1 MRFFESMNKPNVLPF
16 NQSLGSGN
24 WILGKSY
31 KFNMTDNLFGLI
43 AKLFNVSPVSQE
55 IFKFDRITLSNEIIH
70 AQSYQRVTRR
80 DSSVIS
86 YIDRSSIKYRYVKQF
101 YMYKETNKTYYFA
114 LVEEFHVSHKRDNSH
129 IIIISSESSKEEKLV
144 KVGDICHK
152 MVYIDYNKTK
162 PKYLCYMPNHFESC

>member
-1 MRFFESMNKPNVLPF
+1 MRFYESMNKQKVLPF
-16 NQSLGSGN
+16 NHSLGNGN
-24 WILGKSY
+24 CILGKSY
-31 KFNMTDNLFGLI
+31 KVNMTDNLFGLV
-43 AKLFNVSPVSQE
+43 AKLFNVSPVSHE

-86 YIDRSSIKYRYVKQF
+86 YIDRSSIKYGCVKQF

-114 LVEEFHVSHKRDNSH
+114 LVEEFHVIHKRDNSY
-129 IIIISSESSKEEKLV
+129 IIIVSCESSKEDKLV
-144 KVGDICHK
+144 KIGDICHK
-152 MVYIDYNKTK
+152 MVYIDYNKAK